1 MKIEGENDCE
11 KVIEDLLIALKGV
24 SVAFTIREKRSRRCG
39 GPGIRQRRI
48 EKTKKDS
55 FTRKNQVQFL

>member
-24 SVAFTIREKRSRRCG
+24 SVAFTIREKSSFFFFFICY
-39 GPGIRQRRI
+39 IYFLHFLH
-48 EKTKKDS
+48 ESTK
-55 FTRKNQVQFL
+55 